1 MAKQILL
8 VGSITDI
15 SPARYLAQSFLDL
28 GYDVFTVSDQ
38 AGKNVSLVRRRAIDI
53 EKICRESAINPDV
66 MIFVEGGNMN
76 LLPINFELLNF
87 PKYWWGIDTQYAY
100 KKHLLISRLFD
111 HAFIAQKEYVER
123 LQADGILNCSW
134 MPLAF
139 PDLLDRQ
146 PKISRDIDISYIGS
160 SNWNLYPQRGI
171 FLRAITSNF
180 ENYRIGQAKASEM
193 IEIYSNSKIVF
204 NHSLKNDINMR
215 FFEAI
220 GSGALLL
227 TSRIEGNGIDELF
240 IEGEDYVVYKDE
252 ADLTKKISFYLS
264 NDMKRKAIS
273 ESGQLKI
280 RNGHTYK
287 NRAEY
292 IASYDN
298 KSPKDKHVCHSDYSS
313 ALTQMDF
320 YADALSEFRK
330 EIKARPYSRQNRL
343 RTVFIAPLFG
353 LLNGL
358 LRLIE
363 KLIDFSRFAK

>member
-1 MAKQILL
+1 MARQILL
-8 VGSITDI
+8 IGSITDI
-15 SPARYLAQSFLDL
+15 SPARYLAQSFLDM
-28 GYDVFTVSDQ
+28 GYDVFAVSDQ
-38 AGKNVSLVRRRAIDI
+38 AGKNVSLVRRRAVDI
-53 EKICRESAINPDV
+53 EKICRESAIKPDL

-111 HAFIAQKEYVER
+111 HTFIAQKEYVER
-123 LQADGILNCSW
+123 LQADGILKCSW

-180 ENYRIGQAKASEM
+180 ENCRIGQAKASEM

-227 TSRIEGNGIDELF
+227 TSRIDGNGIDELF
-240 IEGEDYVVYKDE
+240 VEGKDYVVYEDE
-252 ADLTKKISFYLS
+252 ADLTTKIGFYLS
-264 NDMKRKAIS
+264 NEMKRKEIS
-273 ESGQLKI
+273 ESGQWKI

-298 KSPKDKHVCHSDYSS
+298 QRKKNQHNSHSDYSS
-313 ALTQMDF
+313 ALIQMDF
-320 YADALSEFRK
+320 YADALSEFRQ
-330 EIKARPYSRQNRL
+330 EIRARPYSKQNRL
-343 RTVFIAPLFG
+343 RNVFIAPLLF